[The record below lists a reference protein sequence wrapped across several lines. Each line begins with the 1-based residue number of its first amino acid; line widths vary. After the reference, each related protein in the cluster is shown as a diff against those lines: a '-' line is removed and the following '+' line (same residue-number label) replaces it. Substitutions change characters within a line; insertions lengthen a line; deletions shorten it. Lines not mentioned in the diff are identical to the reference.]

1 MISDPAQSHR
11 RSNGYAVL
19 NIHRGL
25 LMKTRLVVAI
35 FLCVASVGANADEA
49 TLKTDEEKFSYAI
62 GYQIAE
68 SVKRQGIE
76 VDVDSLI
83 QAIRDDLTGT
93 PLRISEPEMQAA
105 VVAYQQKK
113 FQELSEQNEKAGK
126 KYLAANK
133 KKQGVVEL
141 PSGLQYKIV
150 EQGSGKKPVS
160 SDTVTVHYRGTLIDG
175 TEFDSSYARGEPAT
189 FQIATI
195 INGWQEALV
204 LMSEGAKWQVFIPPA
219 LAYGSGGAGQSIGP
233 NETLVFEIEL
243 VSIDQE

>member
-1 MISDPAQSHR
+1 
-11 RSNGYAVL
+11 
-19 NIHRGL
+19 
-25 LMKTRLVVAI
+25 MKTRLLVAI
-35 FLCVASVGANADEA
+35 FLCIASVGASADEA
-49 TLKTDEEKFSYAI
+49 TLKTDEQKFSYAI

-68 SVKRQGIE
+68 SVKRQGLE
-76 VDVDSLI
+76 VDVDALI
-83 QAIRDDLTGT
+83 QAIRDDLSGT

-105 VVAYQQKK
+105 VVAYQQKRL
-113 FQELSEQNEKAGK
+113 QELSEKNEKAGK

-133 KKQGVVEL
+133 KKEGVVEL
-141 PSGLQYKIV
+141 KSGLQYKIV

-195 INGWQEALV
+195 IQGWQEALV

-219 LAYGSGGAGQSIGP
+219 LAYGSGGAGQNIGP

-243 VSIDQE
+243 VAIEKQ

>member
-1 MISDPAQSHR
+1 
-11 RSNGYAVL
+11 
-19 NIHRGL
+19 
-25 LMKTRLVVAI
+25 MKTRLMVAVL
-35 FLCVASVGANADEA
+35 LCIAWVGASADEA

-68 SVKRQGIE
+68 SVKRQGLE
-76 VDVDSLI
+76 VDVDALV

-93 PLRISEPEMQAA
+93 PLKISQPEMQAA
-105 VVAYQQKK
+105 VVAYQQQK
-113 FQELSEQNEKAGK
+113 FQELSEKNEKAGK

-141 PSGLQYKIV
+141 ASGLQYKVV
-150 EQGSGKKPVS
+150 EKGKGDKPAS

-195 INGWQEALV
+195 IQGWQEALV

-243 VSIDQE
+243 VSIEENQGAN